1 MRSACCAACVW
12 AATILNGVYEVHC
25 LCQLCYALD
34 RRLAQAMQLQ
44 TQQTRSVGN
53 LPVKTDK

>member
-1 MRSACCAACVW
+1 M
-12 AATILNGVYEVHC
+12 LNSVYEVHR
-25 LCQLCYALD
+25 LCQLCRVLD